1 MNIVV
6 LMGGTS
12 AEREISLRT
21 GAGIARALRSR
32 GHDVT
37 AIDTADGS
45 VLLPGSESGRPLP
58 EPPGLSPVPERT
70 TALARRQEASILRS
84 SELKGAELMFLA
96 LHGGAGEDGTVQAL
110 LDLAGKPYTGSGMLA
125 SAMAMDK
132 AVSKRMFE
140 HAGIPTPAWRLYRRR
155 DGNVPVDADAQAVGG
170 YPVIIKPN
178 DEGSTFGLSVV
189 DDAGG
194 LAPAYDEAL
203 RYSNDVLLEAFI
215 PGRELT
221 VAVLGRQALPVVE
234 IRPKSGLY
242 DYESKYTAGKSEYFC
257 PADLPDAKTREVQEL
272 SVRACHVLDTAGVAR
287 VDFRLAPD
295 GTPHCLE
302 VNTIPG
308 MTQTSLVPMSAKA
321 AGISFE
327 DLCERIA
334 ALALDRA
341 RGERRP
347 AAPQGPAPQGATPPA

>member
-21 GAGIARALRSR
+21 GSGIAKALRAR

-37 AIDTADGS
+37 AVDTADGA
-45 VLLPGSESGRPLP
+45 VLLPGGEPGRPLP
-58 EPPGLSPVPERT
+58 EPPAGPAAPASAPREDDARA

-84 SELKGAELMFLA
+84 AELARADLVFLA

-132 AVSKRMFE
+132 AVTKRLFE
-140 HAGIPTPAWRLYRRR
+140 HAGIPTPAWRLFRRR
-155 DGNVPVDADAQAVGG
+155 EGHVPTDHDAQAVGG
-170 YPVIIKPN
+170 YPVIVKPN
-178 DEGSTFGLSVV
+178 DEGSTFGLTVV
-189 DDAGG
+189 ADARG
-194 LAPAYDEAL
+194 LAPAYEEAL

-221 VAVLGRQALPVVE
+221 VAVLGDQALPVIE

-257 PADLPDAKTREVQEL
+257 PADLPDAKTHEVQEL
-272 SVRACHVLDTAGVAR
+272 SIRSCRVLDTA
-287 VDFRLAPD
+287 
-295 GTPHCLE
+295 
-302 VNTIPG
+302 
-308 MTQTSLVPMSAKA
+308 
-321 AGISFE
+321 E

-334 ALALDRA
+334 ALALTRA
-341 RGERRP
+341 HGERRP
-347 AAPQGPAPQGATPPA
+347 AAPGAAPTGAPSAAPAPPS

>member
-1 MNIVV
+1 MNLVV

-21 GAGIARALRSR
+21 GAGIAHALRER
-32 GHDVT
+32 GHAVT

-45 VLLPGSESGRPLP
+45 VLLPGTESGRPLP
-58 EPPGLSPVPERT
+58 EGS
-70 TALARRQEASILRS
+70 ALATRQEASILRAAGL
-84 SELKGAELMFLA
+84 ERADLVFLA

-110 LDLAGKPYTGSGMLA
+110 LDLAGVTYTGSGMLA

-132 AVSKRMFE
+132 AVSKRLFE

-155 DGNVPVDADAQAVGG
+155 EGRVPSEDDALAVGG
-170 YPVIIKPN
+170 FPVILKPN

-189 DDAGG
+189 ESAAG
-194 LAPAYDEAL
+194 LAAAYDEAL

-221 VAVLGRQALPVVE
+221 VAVLGEQVLPVVE

-242 DYESKYTAGKSEYFC
+242 DYESKYTKGMSDYFC
-257 PADLPDAKTREVQEL
+257 PADLSPEKTREVQDL
-272 SVRACHVLDTAGVAR
+272 SLRACHVLDTAGVAR

-295 GTPHCLE
+295 GTPYCLE

-308 MTQTSLVPMSAKA
+308 MTATSLVPMAAKA
-321 AGISFE
+321 AGMSFP

-334 ALALDRA
+334 ALALERA
-341 RGERRP
+341 KADRRP
-347 AAPQGPAPQGATPPA
+347 AAPSPSPRA